1 MYTHKIL
8 PTITINDNKDFLS
21 SDLINKSVRQVVFN
35 NDSLLKPNDI
45 ALLQDI
51 PLTQLNTISQYLNK
65 NICISQKEKPSIS
78 QNTLTNINI
87 QFPLI
92 KGYIDLGYLY
102 SFELPSIEINL
113 VKPLLIPV
121 TLYLLLKK
129 VIKNT
134 SNEFKHLPITLR
146 PVREYESVEA
156 LYSLNPIDSYIAYP
170 LLKLFEKKGNYEIR
184 PIDYGSYSDSSYI
197 KNSINSVTFN
207 TSYIASGLQVCV
219 INKTVHISP
228 GVVFINGVRVI
239 SPNTVRI
246 NLTDGAYRGND
257 YHLNIDPS
265 HIWLSDSYLLESSR
279 ESLTLN
285 PILTKPSQ
293 LIFGRVKVRVDKLH
307 YLEFIPRVNSN
318 WHSNISTRLDSIS
331 SLTSSLLSTTNIS
344 SSSNLHITDFK
355 LNGDTTQI
363 DYSISY
369 INNKYPCPLSRQKVI
384 PLKNFLLAAVSFS
397 IPSEG
402 NNISLI
408 SINNQVIPIIYVPIE
423 GSTPSVLISI
433 SDLFIGLVINTPLID
448 ISNNV
453 ISLTQLIS
461 RLRGFKP
468 YTTITSLYI
477 NNKPLDNS
485 TTTLGLNGSSEL
497 TFNTIEEIGPS
508 HNQYTI
514 RHESKDISIPVLDIN
529 PIYITSIPSYLI
541 GQTFTVGK
549 TISIAHIGTYI
560 INTEYIQSL
569 IRYNPLIAGVCVYKI
584 GGNNIDTKTLFYF
597 GEYRLSNGTGSN
609 IYLDSNPILSTQLTP
624 GKYVIVFIPYVH
636 PLEIATTSN
645 SYVGGGRCT
654 VTGKLQ
660 TISEEINNDIAFTLK
675 GCYVLPNIT
684 PRTITLGLDNTQ
696 EIFPFIDNTLLR
708 INDPLNQLLGS
719 TTTISTQNNK
729 TDISI
734 TLSNNKYISLEAL
747 SLTGIIYAEKGI
759 WVSKPIL
766 INRTNLI
773 DLKLILTCHLPGISK
788 VIPYVSVDSNNS
800 FISLEQSSLEGSNNF
815 REDILITYTLGL
827 SITITRYI
835 IIKLEMMNDIREKDI
850 LYIKEVL
857 IKPIY

>member
-8 PTITINDNKDFLS
+8 PTIISNGDFLS
-21 SDLINKSVRQVVFN
+21 SELIDKSVRQVVFN
-35 NDSLLKPNDI
+35 NDSLLRPNDI

-78 QNTLTNINI
+78 QNTLTNITI

-92 KGYIDLGYLY
+92 KGYIDLDYLY

-113 VKPLLIPV
+113 VKPLLSPV

-129 VIKNT
+129 VINNT

-170 LLKLFEKKGNYEIR
+170 LLKLFEKKGKYEIR
-184 PIDYGSYSDSSYI
+184 PIDYGLYSDSSYI

-207 TSYIASGLQVCV
+207 TSYIASGLQVSV
-219 INKTVHISP
+219 INKTVQISP
-228 GVVFINGVRVI
+228 GIVFINGVRVI
-239 SPNTVRI
+239 SPNTVKIDLTNSAYKGNNYHVNI
-246 NLTDGAYRGND
+246 N
-257 YHLNIDPS
+257 PS
-265 HIWLSDSYLLESSR
+265 HIWLSDNYLLDSSK
-279 ESLTLN
+279 ESLTFN
-285 PILTKPSQ
+285 PLLTKTSQ
-293 LIFGRVKVRVDKLH
+293 LILGKIKVRVNKLH
-307 YLEFIPRVNSN
+307 YIEFIPRVNSN
-318 WHSNISTRLDSIS
+318 WYSNISTRLDSIS

-344 SSSNLHITDFK
+344 STSNLHITDFK

-384 PLKNFLLAAVSFS
+384 PLKNLLLAAVPFS

-408 SINNQVIPIIYVPIE
+408 SINNQVIPIIDVPIE
-423 GSTPSVLISI
+423 GGTPSILISI

-497 TFNTIEEIGPS
+497 TLNTIEEIGPS
-508 HNQYTI
+508 YNQYTI
-514 RHESKDISIPVLDIN
+514 RHESKDINIPVLDIN
-529 PIYITSIPSYLI
+529 PIYITSTPSYLI

-560 INTEYIQSL
+560 INTEYIRSL
-569 IRYNPLIAGVCVYKI
+569 IKYSPLIAGVCVYKI
-584 GGNNIDTKTLFYF
+584 GGNSIDTETLFYF
-597 GEYRLSNGTGSN
+597 GEYRLSNSTSNN

-645 SYVGGGRCT
+645 SYVDGGRCT

-660 TISEEINNDIAFTLK
+660 TISEEINNDIAFTIK

-684 PRTITLGLDNTQ
+684 PRTIRLGLDNTQ
-696 EIFPFIDNTLLR
+696 EIFPFIDNTLLK

-773 DLKLILTCHLPGISK
+773 DLKLVLTCHLPGISK

-800 FISLEQSSLEGSNNF
+800 FIALEQSTLEGSNNF

-827 SITITRYI
+827 SITISRYI